1 MKDIK
6 CPLCGEKLKMIQ
18 PYEYESIMAP
28 GCLEC
33 GYQVLDK
40 TDMNNTLSIITEIDP
55 YDNTFNDKSLE
66 HFISKFPPIM
76 RLKIGDEL
84 VVNES
89 STLYHYFRVTEI
101 DINAGIFMGTCLKT
115 DKLEQFKF
123 EEIVTWPWELEQKG
137 GK

>member
-33 GYQVLDK
+33 GYQVLNK

-76 RLKIGDEL
+76 RLRQGDNVLVWLSDDIHTVLGTDLASGKIHLQDVYGDAD
-84 VVNES
+84 S
-89 STLYHYFRVTEI
+89 YPP
-101 DINAGIFMGTCLKT
+101 DGIK
-115 DKLEQFKF
+115 K
-123 EEIVTWPWELEQKG
+123 WPWELEQKG